1 MKSRLNLQFN
11 FFWKTA
17 VRIRMVFPILGIA
30 VFLLP
35 LVDPAEQFAPGL
47 VYFIGRFH
55 PLVIHFPVVLVFLA
69 LMFEIFR
76 SYFKWDISSRT
87 IGVILVLGLT
97 GSIISLSMGFM
108 LYYTG
113 EYTGD
118 IMAQHLWGWITFTY
132 ATIVSFYLFLSW
144 YKSRSIT
151 DYRYY
156 ISILLVTNALLIY
169 TSHQG
174 GSLTHGRE
182 YLTEYM
188 PRYLSNEEELQPKP
202 LDELL
207 VYDDV
212 IVSFLDKKCMSC
224 HNENKAK
231 GDLIM
236 TSYQGLL
243 NGGKGDATLIPG
255 SSQKSALYHRVTL
268 PPDEKKHMPP
278 DGKTPLTAEEI
289 KLLSYWI
296 DKGANPELTVQEAV
310 LDMEIQP
317 VIQDFL
323 VELKNRELNRLKQKQ
338 SAEKLIQ
345 SVSQRSNFLLQID
358 PQDESGLA
366 LSMTFPST
374 VFEDN
379 DLLNVQPVFSN
390 ITKASFIGS
399 NITDDSFYHIGQMT
413 ALREL
418 YLQQTKINGNG
429 LIYLSKLSNLKL
441 LDLSKTEI
449 SNGHLLHV
457 LKFSSLQDL
466 YLNET
471 SISEEIIEA
480 IRSNQP
486 GLNLHLAR
494 GSLF

>member
-1 MKSRLNLQFN
+1 
-11 FFWKTA
+11 
-17 VRIRMVFPILGIA
+17 
-30 VFLLP
+30 
-35 LVDPAEQFAPGL
+35 
-47 VYFIGRFH
+47 
-55 PLVIHFPVVLVFLA
+55 
-69 LMFEIFR
+69 
-76 SYFKWDISSRT
+76 
-87 IGVILVLGLT
+87 
-97 GSIISLSMGFM
+97 
-108 LYYTG
+108 
-113 EYTGD
+113 
-118 IMAQHLWGWITFTY
+118 
-132 ATIVSFYLFLSW
+132 
-144 YKSRSIT
+144 
-151 DYRYY
+151 
-156 ISILLVTNALLIY
+156 
-169 TSHQG
+169 
-174 GSLTHGRE
+174 
-182 YLTEYM
+182 M
-188 PRYLSNEEELQPKP
+188 PRFLNNEQELESKP
-202 LDELL
+202 LEELL

-224 HNENKAK
+224 HNEDKAK
-231 GDLIM
+231 GDLVM
-236 TSYQGLL
+236 TSYQGRL
-243 NGGKGDATLIPG
+243 NGGKGDPTLIPG
-255 SSQKSALYHRVTL
+255 SSHKSALYHRVTL
-268 PPDEKKHMPP
+268 SPDEKEHMPP

-317 VIQDFL
+317 LMQDFL
-323 VELKNRELNRLKQKQ
+323 VELKNRELNRFRQKQ
-338 SAEKLIQ
+338 SAENLIE
-345 SVSQRSNFLLQID
+345 SVSQASNFLLQID

-379 DLLNVQPVFSN
+379 DLLNVQPVFPN

-449 SNGHLLHV
+449 SNGHLLHII
-457 LKFSSLQDL
+457 KFSSLQDL

-480 IRSNQP
+480 IRLNQP
-486 GLNLHLAR
+486 DLNLHLAR